1 MSGGYCPSFSSKL
14 KGENLM
20 LAGDSVLVTKDFE
33 HVGRYDDLNTGEWAL
48 QDFVFRRWLE
58 MWLLTCWN
66 VRQGVTGMGC

>member
-33 HVGRYDDLNTGEWAL
+33 HVGRYDDLNTGEWTL
-48 QDFVFRRWLE
+48 
-58 MWLLTCWN
+58 N
-66 VRQGVTGMGC
+66 PKP